1 MTLKWYCYIHIVNLL
16 FNQFIL
22 KYKDIVSSTLFFFSS
37 TLVTRRDKPCSGT
50 TDGGTSELCVVFLL
64 GECLYVLTV

>member
-1 MTLKWYCYIHIVNLL
+1 MTLKWYCCVHIVNLL

-22 KYKDIVSSTLFFFSS
+22 KYKDIVSSA
-37 TLVTRRDKPCSGT
+37 LVTRRDKPCSGT